1 MRDPTICQARR
12 LRQQRSARWRC
23 SAGMPCTTTSEPIP
37 VEFAIRTTG
46 MLTLIFLLLTLTVT
60 PIRKLTGW
68 NWLSHFRRMLGL
80 YAFFYGCLHFLTYF
94 GFYQSFSVKSVIAD
108 TIKRW
113 FILFGM
119 TALLMMIPLA
129 ITSTN
134 GMIKRMGAKNWK
146 RLHWLIYPA
155 AIAGVVHYYLLVKAD
170 TTMPAIF
177 GVVLGLLLWQRV
189 SGKSALKSP
198 RMEPSKPV

>member
-1 MRDPTICQARR
+1 MRDPRFAK
-12 LRQQRSARWRC
+12 LVVFVNSAVPLTMLAWD
-23 SAGMPCTTTSEPIP
+23 ALHDNLGANP

-94 GFYQSFSVKSVIAD
+94 GFYQSFNVKNVLAD

-119 TALLMMIPLA
+119 TALLMMVPLA

-134 GMIKRMGAKNWK
+134 GMIKRMGAKRWK
-146 RLHWLIYPA
+146 QLHWLIYPA
-155 AIAGVVHYYLLVKAD
+155 AIAGVLHYYLLVKAD
-170 TTMPAIF
+170 TTIPALF

-189 SGKSALKSP
+189 SGKSTLKSP

>member
-1 MRDPTICQARR
+1 MRDPRFAK
-12 LRQQRSARWRC
+12 LVVFVNSAVPLTMLGWD
-23 SAGMPCTTTSEPIP
+23 ALHDNLGANP

-60 PIRKLTGW
+60 PLRKLTGW

-94 GFYQSFSVKSVIAD
+94 GFYQSFNVKSVIAD

-146 RLHWLIYPA
+146 RLHWLVYPA
-155 AIAGVVHYYLLVKAD
+155 AIAGVLHYYLLVKAD
-170 TTMPAIF
+170 TTMPAMF

-189 SGKSALKSP
+189 SGKSTLKSP

>member
-1 MRDPTICQARR
+1 MRDPRFAK
-12 LRQQRSARWRC
+12 LVVFVNSAVPLTMLAWD
-23 SAGMPCTTTSEPIP
+23 ALHDNLGANP

-94 GFYQSFSVKSVIAD
+94 GFYQSFNVKNVLAD

-119 TALLMMIPLA
+119 TALLMMVPLA

-134 GMIKRMGAKNWK
+134 GMIKRMGAKRWK
-146 RLHWLIYPA
+146 QLHWLIYPA
-155 AIAGVVHYYLLVKAD
+155 AIAGVLHYYLLVKAD
-170 TTMPAIF
+170 TTMPALF

-189 SGKSALKSP
+189 SGKSTLKSP

>member
-1 MRDPTICQARR
+1 MRDPRFAK
-12 LRQQRSARWRC
+12 LVVFVNSAVPLTMLAWD
-23 SAGMPCTTTSEPIP
+23 ALHDNLGANP

-94 GFYQSFSVKSVIAD
+94 GFYQSFNVKNVLAD

-119 TALLMMIPLA
+119 TALLMMVPLA

-134 GMIKRMGAKNWK
+134 GMIKRMGAKRWK
-146 RLHWLIYPA
+146 QLHWLIYPA
-155 AIAGVVHYYLLVKAD
+155 AIAGVLHYYLLVKAD
-170 TTMPAIF
+170 TTIPALF

-189 SGKSALKSP
+189 SGMSALKSP

>member
-1 MRDPTICQARR
+1 MRDPRFAK
-12 LRQQRSARWRC
+12 LVVFVNSAVPLTMLGWD
-23 SAGMPCTTTSEPIP
+23 ALHDNLGANP

-46 MLTLIFLLLTLTVT
+46 MLTLIFLLLTLTIT

-119 TALLMMIPLA
+119 TALLMMVPLA

-134 GMIKRMGAKNWK
+134 GIIKRMGAKRWK
-146 RLHWLIYPA
+146 QLHWLIYPA
-155 AIAGVVHYYLLVKAD
+155 AIAGVLHYYLLVKAD
-170 TTMPAIF
+170 TTMPALF

-189 SGKSALKSP
+189 SGKSTLKSP

>member
-1 MRDPTICQARR
+1 MRDPRFAKLIVFVN
-12 LRQQRSARWRC
+12 SAVPLTMLGWD
-23 SAGMPCTTTSEPIP
+23 ALHDNLGANP

-46 MLTLIFLLLTLTVT
+46 MLTLIFLLLTLAVT

-94 GFYQSFSVKSVIAD
+94 GFYQSFNVKNVIAD

-119 TALLMMIPLA
+119 TALLMMVPLA
-129 ITSTN
+129 ITSTD
-134 GMIKRMGAKNWK
+134 GMIKRMGAKRWK

-155 AIAGVVHYYLLVKAD
+155 AIAGVLHYYLLVKAD
-170 TTMPAIF
+170 TTKPALF

-189 SGKSALKSP
+189 SGKSTLKSP
-198 RMEPSKPV
+198 RMEPSGPV

>member
-1 MRDPTICQARR
+1 MRDPRFAKFVVFVN
-12 LRQQRSARWRC
+12 SAVPLAMLGWD
-23 SAGMPCTTTSEPIP
+23 ALHDNLGANP

-94 GFYQSFSVKSVIAD
+94 GFYQSFNVKSVIAD

-119 TALLMMIPLA
+119 TALLMMVPLA

-146 RLHWLIYPA
+146 RLHWLVYPA

>member
-1 MRDPTICQARR
+1 MRDPRFAK
-12 LRQQRSARWRC
+12 LVLFVNSAVPLVLLGWD
-23 SAGMPCTTTSEPIP
+23 AIHGNLGANPI
-37 VEFAIRTTG
+37 EFALRTTG

-80 YAFFYGCLHFLTYF
+80 YAFFYGSIHFLTYF
-94 GFYQSFSVKSVIAD
+94 GFYQSFNVKNVIKD
-108 TIKRW
+108 TFDRR

-119 TALLMMIPLA
+119 AALLMMVPLA

-134 GMIKRMGAKNWK
+134 GMIKRMGAKRWK

-155 AIAGVVHYYLLVKAD
+155 AIAGVLHYYSLVKAD
-170 TTMPAIF
+170 ELKPELFA
-177 GVVLGLLLWQRV
+177 VALGLLFWQRV
-189 SGKSALKSP
+189 AGKRPPTSP
-198 RMEPSKPV
+198 RMAPSGPG